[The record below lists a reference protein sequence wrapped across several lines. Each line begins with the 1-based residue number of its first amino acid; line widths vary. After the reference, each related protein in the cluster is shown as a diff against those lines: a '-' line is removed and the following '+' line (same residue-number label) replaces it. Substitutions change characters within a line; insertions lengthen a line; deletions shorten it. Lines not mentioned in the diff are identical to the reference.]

1 MKKLGFLGKLIY
13 GLNVFVAF
21 LLLVS
26 FVLPYLPPRIFP
38 SLSLLSL
45 AVSPLILVNILFVL
59 YWLVRRKKQFLLS
72 FIVLLIAYFHF
83 NPFFEI
89 SSERDA
95 TKYSNTLS
103 VLSYNVH
110 LFNAYEKEPFEEK
123 VTQDFSDLLKTEN
136 PDIVCI
142 QEFYAEYT
150 IDMSDYPYQFI
161 HFRDANNKLGH
172 AIFSK
177 YQLINKGWFDFEDSY
192 NNTIYADAIV
202 GNDTVRIYNLHLQS
216 LGILPNVDF
225 LQQNGTERI
234 TKRIAKTFVEQEKQL
249 VQILEH
255 KAKSTYPVILSGDF
269 NNTPFSYTYRELKRK
284 MKDAFLE
291 CGNGIGRTYSFNM
304 YPMRIDYILTSQEFD
319 VIKFTTVKET
329 FSDHFPVSATL
340 GW

>member
-1 MKKLGFLGKLIY
+1 LKKLRYLGKLIY

-26 FVLPYLPPRIFP
+26 FVLPYLPPRTFP

-59 YWLVRRKKQFLLS
+59 YWLVRLKKQLLLS

-95 TKYSNTLS
+95 AKYNKTLS
-103 VLSYNVH
+103 ILSYNVR

-123 VTQDFSDLLKTEN
+123 VTQHFSDLLKTEN
-136 PDIVCI
+136 PDIVCV

-161 HFRDANNKLGH
+161 HFKDANNKLGH

-177 YQLINKGWFDFEDSY
+177 YQLINKGGFDFEDSY
-192 NNTIYADAIV
+192 NNTIYADAII

-216 LGILPNVDF
+216 LGILPSVDF
-225 LQQNGTERI
+225 LQQKGTERI
-234 TKRIAKTFVEQEKQL
+234 TKRISETFVEQEKQL

-255 KAKSTYPVILSGDF
+255 KSKSVYPVIFSGDF

-284 MKDAFLE
+284 MNDAFLE
-291 CGNGIGRTYSFNM
+291 CGNGIGTTYSFNM
-304 YPMRIDYILTSQEFD
+304 YPMRIDYILTSQELD

-329 FSDHFPVSATL
+329 FSDHYPVSATL